1 MISLDDMRAA
11 QARLDGVA
19 AEKSLV
25 SWPDTRA
32 SER

>member
-19 AEKSLV
+19 AETSLV